1 MSVVESLIRKETD
14 GTISFGN
21 YLLDKK
27 SKVSDFENAGDIY
40 KVKIVPRD
48 YQAGEKRDVRLRICS
63 GDGGAHLKE
72 TGDGMEFAVEGAQDA
87 QITVEME
94 AETVYEIEIDGESTG
109 TMKTNLGGKLSL
121 SVELEAGKSVSVKI
135 AK

>member
-40 KVKIVPRD
+40 KVKSFREITKLEKNEMFVYESVPGT
-48 YQAGEKRDVRLRICS
+48 AVH
-63 GDGGAHLKE
+63 HLKE

-87 QITVEME
+87 KIPVEME
-94 AETVYEIEIDGESTG
+94 AETV
-109 TMKTNLGGKLSL
+109 
-121 SVELEAGKSVSVKI
+121 
-135 AK
+135 

>member
-40 KVKIVPRD
+40 KVKSFR
-48 YQAGEKRDVRLRICS
+48 E
-63 GDGGAHLKE
+63 
-72 TGDGMEFAVEGAQDA
+72 
-87 QITVEME
+87 IT
-94 AETVYEIEIDGESTG
+94 
-109 TMKTNLGGKLSL
+109 KL
-121 SVELEAGKSVSVKI
+121 E
-135 AK
+135 

>member
-1 MSVVESLIRKETD
+1 M
-14 GTISFGN
+14 
-21 YLLDKK
+21 
-27 SKVSDFENAGDIY
+27 SDFENAGDIY
-40 KVKIVPRD
+40 KVKSFREITKLEKNEMFVYESVPGT
-48 YQAGEKRDVRLRICS
+48 AVH
-63 GDGGAHLKE
+63 HLKE

>member
-40 KVKIVPRD
+40 KVKSFREITTLEKNEMFVYESVPGT
-48 YQAGEKRDVRLRICS
+48 AVH
-63 GDGGAHLKE
+63 HLKE